1 MVKDFSVRHI
11 FLVVVAMFIHP
22 RSGLLANDS
31 DRQRLNEIAESL
43 ASHAVAQGVGA
54 VRSFS
59 TRNSREGTVERINEF
74 FYTGNTLLDR
84 DGLVSSSG
92 GTTDPN

>member
-1 MVKDFSVRHI
+1 MKDFSVRHI

-43 ASHAVAQGVGA
+43 ASHAVAQGAGTCGH
-54 VRSFS
+54 F
-59 TRNSREGTVERINEF
+59 TQGTVAKGPSKGSMSF
-74 FYTGNTLLDR
+74 FIQTISYRTRWLGVLKRRN
-84 DGLVSSSG
+84 
-92 GTTDPN
+92 N